1 MILEK
6 LFHFYFKNLIKL
18 YNKAMSSDNPFSRSV
33 IKDLD
38 NKLETRKPIETIK
51 DDIAELKVELIHIK
65 NYLRKLE
72 IREEIKE
79 QEASKEDQSFEKVVK
94 DSWW

>member
-1 MILEK
+1 
-6 LFHFYFKNLIKL
+6 
-18 YNKAMSSDNPFSRSV
+18 MSSDNPFSRSV

-38 NKLETRKPIETIK
+38 NKLESRKPIEAIK

-79 QEASKEDQSFEKVVK
+79 QEVAKQDAEDERSFEKVEQS
-94 DSWW
+94 SWFWG

>member
-1 MILEK
+1 
-6 LFHFYFKNLIKL
+6 
-18 YNKAMSSDNPFSRSV
+18 MSSDNPFSRSV

-38 NKLETRKPIETIK
+38 NKLESRKPIEAIK

-79 QEASKEDQSFEKVVK
+79 QEVAKQDAEDEQSFEKVEQS
-94 DSWW
+94 SWFWG

>member
-1 MILEK
+1 
-6 LFHFYFKNLIKL
+6 
-18 YNKAMSSDNPFSRSV
+18 MSSDNPFSRSV

-38 NKLETRKPIETIK
+38 NKLESRKPIEAIK

-79 QEASKEDQSFEKVVK
+79 QENAKQLAEDEQSFEKVEQS
-94 DSWW
+94 SWFWG

>member
-1 MILEK
+1 
-6 LFHFYFKNLIKL
+6 
-18 YNKAMSSDNPFSRSV
+18 MSSDNPFSRSV

-38 NKLETRKPIETIK
+38 NKLESRKPIEAIK

-79 QEASKEDQSFEKVVK
+79 QEAAKQDAEDEQSFEKVEQS
-94 DSWW
+94 SWFWG

>member
-1 MILEK
+1 
-6 LFHFYFKNLIKL
+6 
-18 YNKAMSSDNPFSRSV
+18 MSSDNAVSRTV
-33 IKDLD
+33 IKDVD

-79 QEASKEDQSFEKVVK
+79 QEASKEEQSFEKVEQS
-94 DSWW
+94 SWW

>member
-1 MILEK
+1 
-6 LFHFYFKNLIKL
+6 
-18 YNKAMSSDNPFSRSV
+18 MSSDNPFSRSV

-79 QEASKEDQSFEKVVK
+79 QEASKEAAESDKQEQSFEKVVK

>member
-1 MILEK
+1 
-6 LFHFYFKNLIKL
+6 
-18 YNKAMSSDNPFSRSV
+18 MSSDNAVSRTV

-79 QEASKEDQSFEKVVK
+79 QEASKEEQSFEKVEQS
-94 DSWW
+94 SWW

>member
-1 MILEK
+1 
-6 LFHFYFKNLIKL
+6 
-18 YNKAMSSDNPFSRSV
+18 MSSDNSVSRTV

-72 IREEIKE
+72 IRK
-79 QEASKEDQSFEKVVK
+79 
-94 DSWW
+94 

>member
-1 MILEK
+1 
-6 LFHFYFKNLIKL
+6 
-18 YNKAMSSDNPFSRSV
+18 MSSDNPFSRSV

-51 DDIAELKVELIHIK
+51 DDIAELKIELIHIK